1 MYIANTNTNTL
12 RVARAKNAEQEA
24 DYIKIVTLSEY
35 CRDEHVFIHQMA

>member
-12 RVARAKNAEQEA
+12 KGAKNAEQEA